1 MESCCSSSLEK
12 KREEGGAMAAL
23 VVPKEE
29 EEVLLLL
36 QPGGGGG
43 GGAGMDI
50 NLPFSGDHD
59 VHAHCYV
66 ALGDHG
72 IVERENKG
80 RITRSL
86 LDSDEA
92 GELPSSSHGV
102 QQLFQKSGRT
112 RVLMLLL
119 LAFFGCVAALLLVS
133 VGVRSSV
140 GDSQKAVV
148 ETREFS
154 NSSFTPALALV
165 TDTSQKGVIPYPS
178 RRTAFHLRPE
188 KNWISGFH
196 IWLPAG
202 PMYYKGYYH
211 IFYQYNPGKAVWGNI
226 TWGHGVSKDLVQWT
240 FIHTALQPNQWYDIK
255 GTWSGSVTMRPD
267 GLPLIYYTGSSA
279 ANEQMASLAEPKDS
293 SDPLLREWVK
303 YERNPILRPPPA
315 ILITDFRD
323 PTTAWKGPDG
333 VYRLVVGSKIGR
345 SGVAL
350 LYKSTDLYNW
360 IYQGEDHLLHA
371 VAGTGMWECVDFYP
385 IGPLGE
391 PALDN
396 SVSGPGIKHVMKVSL
411 DDERHDWY
419 ALGHYDTDRDIF
431 TPDDPIL
438 DVGIGLRYNYGK
450 FYASKSFIDPVKQ
463 RRIIW
468 GFVNESDPEVYDVEK
483 GWNTVMG
490 IPRTV
495 WYDNYTNANII
506 QLPVDEIN
514 QLRGSKVSKKNVHLA
529 PRAIVAFEE
538 AVGDQ
543 LDIEVVF
550 DYPNVSKVG
559 DKERNLDD
567 HFDCGQGGAQA
578 QGVFGPFGLLL
589 LADKQLRELSAVFF
603 YISHVK
609 NVGWTTRF
617 CVDPKRASL
626 AKGIDTTIYGSFVNV
641 LETEDFLSARIF
653 VDKTVIE
660 TFVQGGR
667 MTANMRS
674 YPTLA
679 YGSNAHIY
687 FFNNGS
693 LPINV
698 RSIDVWQ
705 MQSANLVTV

>member
-1 MESCCSSSLEK
+1 MEERNLAAA
-12 KREEGGAMAAL
+12 GGVVFSVNEHCYAAL
-23 VVPKEE
+23 ADGPDVEANGTTVAGSYVQR
-29 EEVLLLL
+29 EVLGSDEKTERGPVAVIGKNGRRLLLL
-36 QPGGGGG
+36 LSLGWMTALMLVAMRSFVWEEVWRRSGGGGNAIALKDPPLG
-43 GGAGMDI
+43 
-50 NLPFSGDHD
+50 PGD
-59 VHAHCYV
+59 
-66 ALGDHG
+66 
-72 IVERENKG
+72 
-80 RITRSL
+80 
-86 LDSDEA
+86 
-92 GELPSSSHGV
+92 PGV
-102 QQLFQKSGRT
+102 
-112 RVLMLLL
+112 
-119 LAFFGCVAALLLVS
+119 
-133 VGVRSSV
+133 
-140 GDSQKAVV
+140 
-148 ETREFS
+148 
-154 NSSFTPALALV
+154 P
-165 TDTSQKGVIPYPS
+165 IPYPKTL
-178 RRTAFHLRPE
+178 TAYHCRPA
-188 KNWISGFH
+188 KNWISD
-196 IWLPAG
+196 PCG

-303 YERNPILRPPPA
+303 YERNPILRPPPQ

-333 VYRLVVGSKIGR
+333 VYRLAIGSKIGR

-385 IGPLGE
+385 VGPLGE
-391 PALDN
+391 PALDI

-419 ALGHYDTDRDIF
+419 ALGCYDTDRDIF
-431 TPDDPIL
+431 TPDNPIL

-567 HFDCGQGGAQA
+567 HFHCGQGGGAQA

-679 YGSNAHIY
+679 YGSNAHMY